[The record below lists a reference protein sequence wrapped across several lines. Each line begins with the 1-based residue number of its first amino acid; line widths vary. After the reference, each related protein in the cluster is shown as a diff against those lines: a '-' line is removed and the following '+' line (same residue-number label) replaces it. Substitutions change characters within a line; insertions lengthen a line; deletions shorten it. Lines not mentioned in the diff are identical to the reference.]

1 MKKAPAVPEA
11 TVYFST
17 VQDEQRP
24 EITRVSEV
32 MDDPFD

>member
-1 MKKAPAVPEA
+1 MKQAQAVPEA

-17 VQDEQRP
+17 VQDEQRS
-24 EITRVSEV
+24 EIIRVSEV